1 MSKILIV
8 DDNVK
13 TRKMLRRHLIKEG
26 YEVSEAENGKMTL
39 EKIRDELPE
48 VVLLDVM
55 MPDMTGFDVCQQLR
69 KTPQYE
75 LIYIIMLTALT
86 GSEYKIE
93 GLDKGA
99 DDYVTKPFD
108 ISELFARIR
117 VGERTAIK
125 KREATIDGLTKV
137 YNRNYFEMYLAQEV
151 SRTKRYKRELSLI
164 ITDID
169 YFKRINDTYGHLT
182 GDTVLQ
188 EFAQIMMQQCRRSD
202 LIARF
207 GGEEFIILL
216 PETPLKGGII
226 VAERM
231 CQRIAAHTF
240 QEVEHI
246 TASFGVASLI
256 TDGDGREMLR
266 RADSALYQAKNNGRN
281 QVVIDNK
288 TEKTQS

>member
-8 DDNVK
+8 DENIK
-13 TRKMLRRHLIKEG
+13 TRKMLHRHLTKGG
-26 YEVSEAENGKMTL
+26 YEVSEAENGQIAL

-55 MPDMTGFDVCQQLR
+55 MSDMTGFEVCQQLR

-86 GSEYKIE
+86 GSKDKIE

-99 DDYVTKPFD
+99 DDCVTKPFD

-117 VGERTAIK
+117 VGERTALK
-125 KREATIDGLTKV
+125 KREATIDGLTKI
-137 YNRNYFEMYLAQEV
+137 YNRNYFDMYLAQEV
-151 SRTKRYKRELSLI
+151 SRAKRYERELSLI
-164 ITDID
+164 MADID
-169 YFKRINDTYGHLT
+169 FFKQINDTYGHLT

-188 EFAQIMMQQCRRSD
+188 EFAQILMQQCRKSD

-231 CQRIAAHTF
+231 CERIATHIF

-246 TASFGVASLI
+246 TASFGVANLI
-256 TDGDGREMLR
+256 TDRDGRELLR
-266 RADSALYQAKNNGRN
+266 RADSALYQAKKNGRN
-281 QVVIDNK
+281 QVVVDK
-288 TEKTQS
+288 TMET

>member
-13 TRKMLRRHLIKEG
+13 TRKMLRRHLTKGG
-26 YEVSEAENGKMTL
+26 YKVSEAENGKVAL

-55 MPDMTGFDVCQQLR
+55 MPDMTGFEVCQQLH

-86 GSEYKIE
+86 DSEYKIE
-93 GLDKGA
+93 GLDNGA

-117 VGERTAIK
+117 VGERTTIK

-137 YNRNYFEMYLAQEV
+137 YNRNYFDMYLAQEV
-151 SRTKRYKRELSLI
+151 SRSKRYKRELSLI

-169 YFKRINDTYGHLT
+169 HFKQVNDTYGHLT

-188 EFAQIMMQQCRRSD
+188 EFTQIIMQQCRKSD

-216 PETPLKGGII
+216 PETPLEGGII

-231 CQRIAAHTF
+231 CQQIATHTF
-240 QEVEHI
+240 QEAEHI
-246 TASFGVASLI
+246 TASFGVANLI
-256 TDGDGREMLR
+256 MDRDGRELLR
-266 RADSALYQAKNNGRN
+266 RADCVLYKAKKNGRN
-281 QVVIDNK
+281 QVVVDNK
-288 TEKTQS
+288 EKGQS

>member
-13 TRKMLRRHLIKEG
+13 TRKMLCRHLIKMG
-26 YEVSEAENGKMTL
+26 YEVSEAESGQIAL
-39 EKIRDELPE
+39 EIIRDELPE

-55 MPDMTGFDVCQQLR
+55 MPDMTGFEVCQQLR

-75 LIYIIMLTALT
+75 LIYIIILTALT
-86 GSEYKIE
+86 DNEYKIE
-93 GLDKGA
+93 CLDQGA

-108 ISELFARIR
+108 ISELLARIR

-151 SRTKRYKRELSLI
+151 SRAKRYKRELSLI
-164 ITDID
+164 MTDID
-169 YFKRINDTYGHLT
+169 YFKKINDNYGHLV
-182 GDTVLQ
+182 GDMVLQ
-188 EFAQIMMQQCRRSD
+188 EVAQMLMQQCRRSD
-202 LIARF
+202 LVARF
-207 GGEEFIILL
+207 GGEEFLMLL
-216 PETPLKGGII
+216 PETPLEGGII

-231 CQRIAAHTF
+231 CQRFANHNFPDIDM
-240 QEVEHI
+240 I

-256 TDGDGREMLR
+256 KDGRDLLR
-266 RADSALYQAKNNGRN
+266 RVDSALYIAKKKGRN
-281 QVVIDNK
+281 QVVVDEESRIKNRK
-288 TEKTQS
+288 